1 MKGELNMVTKEYVD
15 GLPMVFYGK
24 STDRKP
30 TEETKN
36 GAVFYEMDT
45 KKMYMFD
52 GDTSTWLEQ

>member
-1 MKGELNMVTKEYVD
+1 MVTKEYVD